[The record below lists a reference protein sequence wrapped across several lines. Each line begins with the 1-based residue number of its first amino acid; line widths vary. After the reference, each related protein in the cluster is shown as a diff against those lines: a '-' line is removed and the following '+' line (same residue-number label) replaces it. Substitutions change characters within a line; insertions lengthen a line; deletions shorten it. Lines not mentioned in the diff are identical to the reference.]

1 MEELSKKYGILAIA
15 GLMGAVVK
23 RFRKKMSHPRFLG
36 TIGVSIFV
44 AVVSG
49 IFIREWTEFPE
60 EVIFAC
66 CGIAGVFSDEIL
78 DEALEIIKAIGDFA
92 KKWIGKKIDND
103 DTNSN
108 NNTTD

>member
-1 MEELSKKYGILAIA
+1 MEEFSKKYGILAIA

-66 CGIAGVFSDEIL
+66 CGVAGVFSDEIL
-78 DEALEIIKAIGDFA
+78 DEVLEVIKSIGEFA
-92 KKWIGKKIDND
+92 KKWIGKKINNEEDS
-103 DTNSN
+103 TN
-108 NNTTD
+108 NN

>member
-15 GLMGAVVK
+15 GLAGAVVK
-23 RFRKKMSHPRFLG
+23 RFRKKMSHPRFIG
-36 TIGVSIFV
+36 TIGVSVFV

-78 DEALEIIKAIGDFA
+78 DEVLDIIKSAGDFI
-92 KKWIGKKIDND
+92 KKWIGKKIDKD
-103 DTNSN
+103 EE
-108 NNTTD
+108 NNTPSDN